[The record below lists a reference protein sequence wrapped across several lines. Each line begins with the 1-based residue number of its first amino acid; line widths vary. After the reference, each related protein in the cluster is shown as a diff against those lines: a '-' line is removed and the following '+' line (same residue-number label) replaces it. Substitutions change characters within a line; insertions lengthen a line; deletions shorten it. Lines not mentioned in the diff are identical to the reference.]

1 MPAVE
6 PVEIPAEEP
15 VEMPAFKPAQVLPEP
30 PGDTPA
36 QAVAAAVAA
45 ALPAADQVEAPR
57 ILPRARG
64 PRASQQLPA
73 DVASLWGRIEQ
84 ARIEGGQLWQQAAD
98 ASRAGQAQVV
108 RALDKVV
115 ERQEELLM
123 AMAQQERILSRQEQ
137 ALVDVAALI
146 RDQNQ
151 LLAENNRLLAIMA
164 GVAPQDMEW
173 GSGRRRGLPRRHFAS
188 GAGARRLRPR
198 ARGRGAGRTELHL
211 RSRSPSLRRRC
222 TICIHRPLNLE
233 THEGQ

>member
-1 MPAVE
+1 MSVEEPVEVPTEVPVQMPSKE
-6 PVEIPAEEP
+6 PVEIPTEEP
-15 VEMPAFKPAQVLPEP
+15 IEMPTGKSAQILPEQ
-30 PGDTPA
+30 PGDTSA
-36 QAVAAAVAA
+36 QVIAAAVAA

-123 AMAQQERILSRQEQ
+123 GMAQQERILSRQEQ

-146 RDQNQ
+146 REQNQ
-151 LLAENNRLLAIMA
+151 LGCRLGLSKMA
-164 GVAPQDMEW
+164 ASIRTAVLQPLCRAALGAAMLYGRSCA
-173 GSGRRRGLPRRHFAS
+173 GSQCRRGF
-188 GAGARRLRPR
+188 
-198 ARGRGAGRTELHL
+198 
-211 RSRSPSLRRRC
+211 
-222 TICIHRPLNLE
+222 
-233 THEGQ
+233 